1 MTSKSI
7 VAQSGLLWSV
17 CILVLQRCDRR
28 WRFTSC
34 FTYQTTSWTLAHL
47 QTTTLKGINVLC
59 NVILLKLACM
69 SLCLYNIIYIHTLC
83 DSCRCESLNSTLRGF
98 NVHGNRQSPS
108 RDIGRAF
115 SAVSMLHILASS
127 TPSDSQGWAFVLF
140 GFTCIHL
147 IY

>member
-47 QTTTLKGINVLC
+47 QTTTLKGINVYVMLYYLNLHVCLC
-59 NVILLKLACM
+59 VYIT
-69 SLCLYNIIYIHTLC
+69 LYIYIHCVIPAGVNPWIQLYVALMCMVIDSPLAGTLGGLFQQC
-83 DSCRCESLNSTLRGF
+83 QCCISWPAALLVIHKGELLYYL
-98 NVHGNRQSPS
+98 V
-108 RDIGRAF
+108 
-115 SAVSMLHILASS
+115 LHVYI
-127 TPSDSQGWAFVLF
+127 
-140 GFTCIHL
+140 
-147 IY
+147 